1 MIQIGIQGAEGSF
14 SEQAAKKF
22 VENQKIKKYS
32 IEYLISSDGVLNA
45 VENEKVD
52 YGIFAMEN
60 AQGGVVLE
68 SVEALCKYTC
78 KIVEMF
84 HIPIKQ
90 NLLGKK
96 GIKIEN
102 ITEIHSHRQA
112 LRQCKEY
119 LVENFWSK
127 PLIQEDDT
135 AEAARRLA
143 EGKIPN
149 TAAVIASEHCAN
161 KYGLKILKESIHDLK
176 NNLTLFISIKK
187 LDIK

>member
-1 MIQIGIQGAEGSF
+1 MIQIGIQGAMGSF

-22 VENQKIKKYS
+22 VENQKIKNYS
-32 IEYLISSDGVLNA
+32 IQYLISSEGVLNA

-52 YGIFAMEN
+52 FGIFAMEN

-90 NLLGKK
+90 NLLVKEGM
-96 GIKIEN
+96 KIEN
-102 ITEIHSHRQA
+102 ISEIHSHRQA

-135 AEAARRLA
+135 AEAARRLT

-149 TAAVIASEHCAN
+149 SAGVIASEYCAS
-161 KYGLKILKESIHDLK
+161 KYGLEILEENIHDLK

-187 LDIK
+187 SDNK

>member
-32 IEYLISSDGVLNA
+32 IKYLISSDGVLNA
-45 VENEKVD
+45 VQNEKVD

-96 GIKIEN
+96 VDLYALDIYDGNRKLFAKNNIKFLNGRLEDLDITNVKIITIKI
-102 ITEIHSHRQA
+102 
-112 LRQCKEY
+112 
-119 LVENFWSK
+119 
-127 PLIQEDDT
+127 
-135 AEAARRLA
+135 
-143 EGKIPN
+143 
-149 TAAVIASEHCAN
+149 
-161 KYGLKILKESIHDLK
+161 
-176 NNLTLFISIKK
+176 FIISS
-187 LDIK
+187 